1 MNGIFQTD
9 TATITIKVMDENDCD
24 PLFGQL
30 RYNFTIREE
39 QKGGI
44 VVGTVNVSTED
55 QIRMALV
62 IIILLIYRGYSNFLL
77 NMAFISPS
85 EVENIYIS

>member
-9 TATITIKVMDENDCD
+9 TATINIKVMDENDCD

-39 QKGGI
+39 QKGGTA
-44 VVGTVNVSTED
+44 VGTVNVSTED

-62 IIILLIYRGYSNFLL
+62 IINTI
-77 NMAFISPS
+77 
-85 EVENIYIS
+85 NI